1 MGKVKKN
8 LKKEVSMKEL
18 FQFVIFLFKVI
29 VFMLILIDISLEG
42 AIKFVIFYLGFKEI
56 LKTI

>member
-1 MGKVKKN
+1 
-8 LKKEVSMKEL
+8 MKEL